1 MPDGE
6 RMHKIN
12 SLIKQEVGYI
22 LQHDIKDKR
31 IGFVTVLRAEISR
44 DLRNG
49 RIYVSI
55 LDDTADKKK
64 IIGILNKSAGFIQH
78 LIGTRVRLRYLPK
91 LKFYYDDIV
100 EHSIHIQQ
108 VLDEIKKKEKHKD
121 EEKEEQ

>member
-1 MPDGE
+1 MPASE

-49 RIYVSI
+49 KIYVSI
-55 LDDTADKKK
+55 LDDSANKKAV
-64 IIGILNKSAGFIQH
+64 INVLNQSAGYIQH
-78 LIGTRVRLRYLPK
+78 LIGSRVRLRYLPK
-91 LKFYYDDIV
+91 LRFYYDDVI

-108 VLDEIKKKEKHKD
+108 ILDEIKKKDEHKSD
-121 EEKEEQ
+121 